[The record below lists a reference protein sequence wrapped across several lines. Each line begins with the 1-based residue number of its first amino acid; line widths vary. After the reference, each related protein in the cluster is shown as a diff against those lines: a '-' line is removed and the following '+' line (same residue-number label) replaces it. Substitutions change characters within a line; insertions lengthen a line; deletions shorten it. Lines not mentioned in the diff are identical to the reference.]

1 MKGIRIMEKTVII
14 GMRGVTNMRNIV
26 LTVLIT
32 VFLSIP
38 LTVYSGVLDKPYTPT
53 RQEWLELSITKI
65 IKDRTDVWKL
75 RISSMVWAREDDEGK
90 AIYITI
96 SSSNGQDEPSS
107 RVKQDYIDIVEGD
120 VEGFIKRYQW
130 AKDFEVSV
138 QFDLLSNH

>member
-1 MKGIRIMEKTVII
+1 MPI
-14 GMRGVTNMRNIV
+14 
-26 LTVLIT
+26 
-32 VFLSIP
+32 
-38 LTVYSGVLDKPYTPT
+38 TVYSGVLDKPYTPT

-65 IKDRTDVWKL
+65 IKDRTDVWER